1 MKKPSG
7 VTILNP
13 VLEVVTYEV
22 RGSTYG
28 IS

>member
-28 IS
+28 VS

>member
-13 VLEVVTYEV
+13 GLEVVTYEV

-28 IS
+28 VS